1 MEAFDKIIQL
11 IKNSRIK
18 QTELARR
25 TGLTPTAIN
34 RWINRQVESIRPS
47 NVEIVAEALGKK
59 VIWKNNG
66 RSDCEFQDLIDENRT
81 SYFDNKTPGMLERIF
96 ELEKKIENITSN
108 RKSDVNSKIDWYLG
122 FGSWLQLQIDLD
134 YSQEN
139 ITYPIRN
146 AFSIA

>member
-1 MEAFDKIIQL
+1 MEAFYKTIQL
-11 IKNSRIK
+11 IKTSKIK

-34 RWINRQVESIRPS
+34 RWVNRQVDSIRPS
-47 NVEIVAEALGKK
+47 NVENVAEALGKK

-66 RSDCEFQDLIDENRT
+66 RTDCEFQDIIEETGT
-81 SYFDNKTPGMLERIF
+81 SFMEIKTPGMLERIF
-96 ELEKKIENITSN
+96 ELEKKIEYLTSN
-108 RKSDVNSKIDWYLG
+108 KKSDVNSKIDWYLG

-139 ITYPIRN
+139 IIL
-146 AFSIA
+146 SLIHI